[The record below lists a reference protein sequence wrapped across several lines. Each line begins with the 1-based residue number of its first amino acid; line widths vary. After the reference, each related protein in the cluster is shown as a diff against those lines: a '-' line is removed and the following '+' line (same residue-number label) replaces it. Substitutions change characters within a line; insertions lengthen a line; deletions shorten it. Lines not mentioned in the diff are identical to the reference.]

1 MGDHGDRPEIWL
13 LRHGATEWSVTGRHT
28 GRTDLPLLD
37 EGRDQ
42 ARAAAPLLSDHAFS
56 RVRVSPLARARETA
70 VLAGVGGAAEPTD
83 LLLEMDYGAF
93 EGITTPDIRRAHPGW
108 SIWTG
113 AVPGGETLDDVA
125 ARADQ
130 VIADARDEGGDTL
143 LVAHGH
149 ILRVLI
155 ARWCGLSPDGG
166 RLFSLETATVSVL
179 GWEHEYSTVRALN
192 LRAATTR

>member
-1 MGDHGDRPEIWL
+1 MGDAANRPEIWL
-13 LRHGATEWSVTGRHT
+13 LRHGATEWSVAGRHT

-42 ARAAAPLLSDHAFS
+42 ARAAAPLLAGHDFG

-70 VLAGVGGAAEPTD
+70 ALAGVGAHAEPTD

-93 EGITTPDIRRAHPGW
+93 EGISTPDIRRSHPGW

-125 ARADQ
+125 ARADG
-130 VIADARDEGGDTL
+130 VIADALAETGDTL

-155 ARWCGLSPDGG
+155 ARWCGLPPDGG
-166 RLFSLETATVSVL
+166 RLFALGTATVSVL
-179 GWEHEYSTVRALN
+179 GWEHEYPTVRALN
-192 LRAATTR
+192 LGLATP